1 MSLPPAHVAFE
12 PCLECKGDGYQT
24 DCNGPGRYD
33 DYQECWYPSEEL
45 YPCDAC
51 QGTGHAP
58 PPYEPHDEKN
68 DYLWQLAIAPDAH
81 LEQQHEGYY
90 EPDLPF

>member
-1 MSLPPAHVAFE
+1 MRLRPANPTFE
-12 PCLECKGDGYQT
+12 PCLECNGDGYQT
-24 DCNGPGRYD
+24 DYNGPGRYD

-58 PPYEPHDEKN
+58 PPYEPYEEDHGIP
-68 DYLWQLAIAPDAH
+68 WQPSIAPDAH
-81 LEQQHEGYY
+81 LEQQHEGFY